1 MSLRP
6 PLPTKYW
13 FLAVPGST
21 LQYLTVLAVPDIIWL
36 VPGSTWQHLSST
48 WQEATSD
55 HHPQQQSGPPVR
67 IIRIIFCHNLD
78 FQVSP
83 NLWRSVKLCKV
94 SQSIQTS
101 ITEYSNPSIQPLAL
115 RHIAKLCEVF
125 PSPASPLRPLHY
137 TCQWMGLDQTN
148 KQANNKTHKQTPTN

>member
-1 MSLRP
+1 MYLRP

-13 FLAVPGST
+13 FLAVPGSIWHYLAVSGGT
-21 LQYLTVLAVPDIIWL
+21 WQYLTIPC
-36 VPGSTWQHLSST
+36 STWQHLAST

-78 FQVSP
+78 FQVSA
-83 NLWRSVKLCKV
+83 NLWRSVKLCEV

-101 ITEYSNPSIQPLAL
+101 ITEYSNPSIPKYSTFGSPPHCQVVRSIP
-115 RHIAKLCEVF
+115 KSSQSSS
-125 PSPASPLRPLHY
+125 PSSLHLPIN
-137 TCQWMGLDQTN
+137 GFGPN
-148 KQANNKTHKQTPTN
+148 KQTSKQQNT

>member
-78 FQVSP
+78 FQVSA
-83 NLWRSVKLCKV
+83 NLWRSVKLCEV

-101 ITEYSNPSIQPLAL
+101 MTEYSNPSIPKYSTFGSPPHCQVVRSIP
-115 RHIAKLCEVF
+115 KSSQSSS
-125 PSPASPLRPLHY
+125 PSSLHLP
-137 TCQWMGLDQTN
+137 MNGVGPN
-148 KQANNKTHKQTPTN
+148 KQTSKQQNT